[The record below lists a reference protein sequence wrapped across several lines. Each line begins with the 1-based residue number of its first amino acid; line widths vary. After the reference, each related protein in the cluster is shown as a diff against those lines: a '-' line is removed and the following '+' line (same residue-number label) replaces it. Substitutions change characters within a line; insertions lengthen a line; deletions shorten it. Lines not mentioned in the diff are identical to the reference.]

1 MRTQTIIDSPV
12 QSETE
17 EACIA
22 VQEAPYSMDK
32 NRDLQKPKE
41 SKMSKVKYTL
51 AIGFPVFSRIVVP
64 ITLFIVP
71 AIYIDS
77 FWLFMLVATPL
88 IGLWRFIRLFL
99 EPIVLYPIVSDL
111 EEQPQ
116 ENFQPE
122 NMVTSKLAIA
132 SLVLG
137 ICGYFTLGLG
147 NIVGLVLGF
156 VALSKITNSNGQLSG
171 RGLAI
176 GGIIISIIVL
186 SILAIAFFL
195 GVFGIL

>member
-1 MRTQTIIDSPV
+1 
-12 QSETE
+12 
-17 EACIA
+17 
-22 VQEAPYSMDK
+22 
-32 NRDLQKPKE
+32 
-41 SKMSKVKYTL
+41 MSKVKYTL

-71 AIYIDS
+71 VIYIDS
-77 FWLFMLVATPL
+77 FWLFVLVSAAL
-88 IGLWRFIRLFL
+88 NVLWRFISVLLL
-99 EPIVLYPIVSDL
+99 EPIVLYPIVHDL

-122 NMVTSKLAIA
+122 DMVTSKLAIA

-147 NIVGLVLGF
+147 NIVGLALGF